1 MVNSMKDQSA
11 PNVSLFNIHDSKRDE
26 KVINETQEAPKSGL
40 TEIEI
45 ATQTVANLQSC
56 IESL

>member
-1 MVNSMKDQSA
+1 MVNSMKDHTA
-11 PNVSLFNIHDSKRDE
+11 PNVSLFNIHESKRDE
-26 KVINETQEAPKSGL
+26 KVMNETQEAPESGV
-40 TEIEI
+40 TERDI